1 MPAPSR
7 GGGQQLR
14 GRLGRK
20 KDLHMAESV
29 GGLNKQLGDMGTKCK
44 GKTASALMSTA
55 KTLLSKAKE
64 QLETCGDEEMAYVY
78 YMRYIDVRKAIN
90 KSSDYAKDRLYYDSM
105 LSQKDF
111 LIVLEVCGIRIL
123 KSSLGLGDYH

>member
-7 GGGQQLR
+7 GGGQLR

-29 GGLNKQLGDMGTKCK
+29 GGLNQQLGDMGAKCK
-44 GKTASALMSTA
+44 GKSASALMGTA

-78 YMRYIDVRKAIN
+78 YMRYIDVRKAIS

-105 LSQKDF
+105 LSKKDF
-111 LIVLEVCGIRIL
+111 VAAIDVGLI
-123 KSSLGLGDYH
+123 S